1 MTAGKLTIAVD
12 RLKVV
17 VRRLPPNLPE
27 DVFWDSVKPW
37 ANDDTV
43 QWRSFVAG
51 KISKRTIKENVPS
64 RAYITFKTH
73 ESVAIFSR
81 EYDGH
86 IFRDKSGR
94 ETAAVV
100 EFAPYQKIPPTE
112 VKPDKYK
119 DTLLR
124 DAHYTHWLDELENV
138 KKLSEQDTLEAYKNG
153 ANEQESKPKTTPLL
167 EALKAEK
174 ERAKEAALA
183 RRHALA
189 QQEKESKKG
198 GERKGTAKEPA
209 VPPARVDDPAAA
221 SAPGGKSARTKRRPN
236 PKDKKE
242 KEASAPKVIIAKKP
256 ADGQAGSSSPTVA
269 PAKPAKEPGESKK
282 KGTGTGDAEG
292 KPERKRPQIS
302 GSRVLDVALSGA
314 RKEREKAA
322 EPVATVPSLLAD
334 AAAAPARERKET
346 PPPKSVVTAPT
357 PGTPGVLSINPSD
370 AGTASPGGGRR
381 RRVRTK
387 RQPQAG

>member
-1 MTAGKLTIAVD
+1 MTATKLTIAVD

-73 ESVAIFSR
+73 ESVALFSR

-112 VKPDKYK
+112 VKHDKYK

-138 KKLSEQDTLEAYKNG
+138 KKLSEQDTLEAYKSG
-153 ANEQESKPKTTPLL
+153 ANEQELKPKTTPLL

-198 GERKGTAKEPA
+198 GERKGAPKEPA
-209 VPPARVDDPAAA
+209 GPAARVDDPAAA
-221 SAPGGKSARTKRRPN
+221 AAAPAKSARTKRRPN

-242 KEASAPKVIIAKKP
+242 KEVAAPKVIIAKKP

-269 PAKPAKEPGESKK
+269 PAKPVKESGESKK
-282 KGTGTGDAEG
+282 KGAGAATGDAEG

-314 RKEREKAA
+314 RKEREKAT
-322 EPVATVPSLLAD
+322 EPG
-334 AAAAPARERKET
+334 AAAPSADASAATRERKET
-346 PPPKSVVTAPT
+346 SPPKALATAPT
-357 PGTPGVLSINPSD
+357 PGTPGVLSINPAD
-370 AGTASPGGGRR
+370 AGPASPAGGKR